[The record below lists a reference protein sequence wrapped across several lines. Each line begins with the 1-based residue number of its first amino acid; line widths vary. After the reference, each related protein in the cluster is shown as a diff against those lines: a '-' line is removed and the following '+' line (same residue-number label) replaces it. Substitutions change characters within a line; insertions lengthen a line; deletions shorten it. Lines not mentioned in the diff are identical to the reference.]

1 MMHADQTTTDQSD
14 LSGPDD
20 SSYNSDPEHP
30 ASEEDDQTEMQTIAS
45 EDVLRDIVEQLLCK
59 GHKGPMIRQILQE
72 KHGISMS
79 ASTLT
84 CRQKTWGLRQ
94 LERQQ
99 PTQPELL
106 PHIRASLLSS
116 HSKGLNLQEIQAR
129 LAKETGVQVC
139 LRTVKQYL
147 RRLQVKL
154 NVNDLA
160 LGNVTLGQV
169 PNGHPHPHPHPLAGI
184 RRPQRVSERVS
195 TDTRPLKGR
204 RGGWKDFLPAVEYLD
219 SWKEILPVDEVH
231 VPRRLKGFP
240 SSRRGTCTSSTGRIS
255 FQLSRYMYLAGWKE
269 TLPAGHLPFRPRVSV
284 EIPGYPLE
292 NQRKGHIRTRTRI
305 RWRVS
310 ATAGGYP
317 PANNGY
323 PQRISRDQL

>member
-1 MMHADQTTTDQSD
+1 MHANQTTTDQSD

-45 EDVLRDIVEQLLCK
+45 EDVLRDI
-59 GHKGPMIRQILQE
+59 
-72 KHGISMS
+72 HGISMS

-84 CRQKTWGLRQ
+84 RRQKTWGLRQ

-139 LRTVKQYL
+139 LQTVKRYL
-147 RRLQVKL
+147 RRLRVKL

-160 LGNVTLGQV
+160 LGNVTLANEDSSGKELQH
-169 PNGHPHPHPHPLAGI
+169 PNSKVRYLLISASKPSKINGSCFI
-184 RRPQRVSERVS
+184 KSNNN
-195 TDTRPLKGR
+195 TRQTVYDIL
-204 RGGWKDFLPAVEYLD
+204 LD
-219 SWKEILPVDEVH
+219 IDPEAMTA
-231 VPRRLKGFP
+231 RL
-240 SSRRGTCTSSTGRIS
+240 RQT
-255 FQLSRYMYLAGWKE
+255 
-269 TLPAGHLPFRPRVSV
+269 
-284 EIPGYPLE
+284 
-292 NQRKGHIRTRTRI
+292 
-305 RWRVS
+305 
-310 ATAGGYP
+310 
-317 PANNGY
+317 
-323 PQRISRDQL
+323 